1 MFLKKFNEYLKIV
14 RPDTSA
20 NNIISGNIYVDIHG
34 KMEIV
39 NMTKNY
45 RCEINIERQGW
56 FTKVP
61 HKLHGK
67 VVDETGRIRY
77 EIHGK
82 WTEYMDMKNVDTG
95 DEYEIWK
102 QDPRHP
108 QANRYYQFSNFTM
121 NLNYVDD
128 KMMRTLPPTDCRRR
142 LDQRYMEEGKYDEA
156 VDEKLRLEE
165 KQRAA
170 RKEKEKA
177 KLEHKP

>member
-77 EIHGK
+77 EIHGR
-82 WTEYMDMKNVDTG
+82 WTELRKLHL
-95 DEYEIWK
+95 
-102 QDPRHP
+102 HP
-108 QANRYYQFSNFTM
+108 G
-121 NLNYVDD
+121 NLG
-128 KMMRTLPPTDCRRR
+128 MRTYGRSCRRSFYGR
-142 LDQRYMEEGKYDEA
+142 LLYDQDRRPISRERRRRPRVCK
-156 VDEKLRLEE
+156 VD
-165 KQRAA
+165 
-170 RKEKEKA
+170 
-177 KLEHKP
+177 HC